1 MNEILNH
8 INKIKN
14 NKDKNANN
22 DNQSIIRIVKYLIT
36 IMAISKSQSTE
47 TRSM

>member
-1 MNEILNH
+1 MNEFLNH
-8 INKIKN
+8 I

-22 DNQSIIRIVKYLIT
+22 DNQSTIRIVKYLIT
-36 IMAISKSQSTE
+36 IMTISKSQSTE